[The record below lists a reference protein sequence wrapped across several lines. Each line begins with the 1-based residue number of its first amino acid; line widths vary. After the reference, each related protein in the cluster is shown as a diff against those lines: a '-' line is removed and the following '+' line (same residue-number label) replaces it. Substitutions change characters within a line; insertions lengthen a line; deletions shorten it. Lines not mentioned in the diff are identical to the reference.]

1 MSRLLISRNEPSFLF
16 LLIFF
21 LFFSLDV
28 QSPFVFYGTQ
38 FLGLT
43 LLTIYRFIIYP
54 RISWT
59 CIKIFFFI
67 VIFLE
72 FLSFFQYAYLGLPSV
87 IIGVQK
93 VVFLLSIVV
102 LNYDY
107 LKNTSVKV
115 ISKALSFYII
125 LLSIIVFLQ
134 FFGFYFLGLGRDFLD
149 FGLILGGKEART
161 WYLGDTAFRPTG
173 ITSEPAM
180 FIGVQFGLLV
190 LQYLIDKKALFS
202 RLVGLLS
209 ICLSLSFLGMI
220 LAVLYLIIVYSNN
233 VKNYVIGGVGL
244 FCFYIYS
251 FDLINKRVELFLS
264 GEDGSNNVKIELLDF
279 IFSNHEILLFGYGF
293 IYPVE
298 NSPEFF
304 DALGDLTFYINTLT
318 IFGVI
323 FGFLFL
329 LLFFV
334 YIFKSMSTVKEKAL
348 IFLALIKLS
357 NPAFLFFS
365 CFIVMMVVLLNN
377 RKIIK

>member
-1 MSRLLISRNEPSFLF
+1 MSKLLMSGNEPSFLF
-16 LLIFF
+16 LIIFF

-28 QSPFVFYGTQ
+28 QSPIVFYGTQ
-38 FLGLT
+38 FIGLT
-43 LLTIYRFIIYP
+43 LLTVYRFIIYP
-54 RISWT
+54 KISWT
-59 CIKIFFFI
+59 CIKVFFS
-67 VIFLE
+67 VVLFLE
-72 FLSFFQYAYLGLPSV
+72 LLSLFQYTYLGLPSV

-93 VVFLLSIVV
+93 VVFLLSVII

-107 LKNTSVKV
+107 LKNASVKV
-115 ISKALSFYII
+115 ISKTLSFYIF

-149 FGLILGGKEART
+149 FGLMLGGKEART

-173 ITSEPAM
+173 ITSEPSM
-180 FIGVQFGLLV
+180 FIGIQFGLLV

-202 RLVGLLS
+202 RIVGLFS

-233 VKNYVIGGVGL
+233 IKNYIIGSVSL
-244 FCFYIYS
+244 FCFYVYS
-251 FDLINKRVELFLS
+251 FDLVNKRVELFLS
-264 GEDGSNNVKIELLDF
+264 GKDSSNNVKIDLLNF
-279 IFSNHEILLFGYGF
+279 IFEKNEIVLFGYGF
-293 IYPVE
+293 IYPVQ

-318 IFGVI
+318 IFGVL
-323 FGFLFL
+323 FGSLIL
-329 LLFFV
+329 LLFFI
-334 YIFKSMSTVKEKAL
+334 YIFRSVSTIKEKVL

-365 CFIVMMVVLLNN
+365 CFIVFMVVIMNN
-377 RKIIK
+377 RKIVK

>member
-1 MSRLLISRNEPSFLF
+1 MSRLLISRSEPSFLF
-16 LLIFF
+16 LIIFF
-21 LFFSLDV
+21 FFFSLDV
-28 QSPFVFYGTQ
+28 QSPIVFYGTQ

-54 RISWT
+54 RINWT
-59 CIKIFFFI
+59 CIKIFLSI

-72 FLSFFQYAYLGLPSV
+72 LLSFFQYTYLGLPSV
-87 IIGVQK
+87 VIGVQK
-93 VVFLLSIVV
+93 VIFLLSIVV

-115 ISKALSFYII
+115 FSKTLSTYII
-125 LLSIIVFLQ
+125 LLSIIIFLQ

-149 FGLILGGKEART
+149 FGLMLGGKEART
-161 WYLGDTAFRPTG
+161 WYLGETAFRPTG
-173 ITSEPAM
+173 ITSEPSM
-180 FIGVQFGLLV
+180 FIGIQFGLLV

-202 RLVGLLS
+202 RIVGLLS

-233 VKNYVIGGVGL
+233 IKNYIIGTISL
-244 FCFYIYS
+244 FFFYIYS
-251 FDLINKRVELFLS
+251 FDLVNKRVELFLN
-264 GEDGSNNVKIELLDF
+264 GKDGSNNVKIDLINF
-279 IFSNHEILLFGYGF
+279 IIEKHEIIFFGYGF
-293 IYPVE
+293 IYPVQ

-318 IFGVI
+318 IFGI
-323 FGFLFL
+323 LFGLLIL
-329 LLFFV
+329 LLFFI
-334 YIFKSMSTVKEKAL
+334 YIFRSVSTMKEKAL

-365 CFIVMMVVLLNN
+365 CFIVFMVVILNS
-377 RKIIK
+377 RKIVK